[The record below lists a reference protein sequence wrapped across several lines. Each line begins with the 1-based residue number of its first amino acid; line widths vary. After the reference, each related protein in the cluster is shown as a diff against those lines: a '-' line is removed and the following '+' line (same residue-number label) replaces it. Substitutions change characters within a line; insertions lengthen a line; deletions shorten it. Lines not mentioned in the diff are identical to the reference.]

1 MPMITFNSPSMHQ
14 DKIIYA
20 PAGDTHTV
28 LAVAEKNG
36 VKIPSD
42 CRDGDCGSCLIQVE
56 FVGNKENKPKMA
68 ITLSEKEKAKLKE
81 LGKITAKEVAEAE
94 VSDIAPH
101 YRLACQF
108 IVREE
113 EVIIQFTGE
122 PGGS

>member
-1 MPMITFNSPSMHQ
+1 MHK
-14 DKIIYA
+14 DVRVYA

-36 VKIPSD
+36 VKIPHD
-42 CRDGDCGSCLIQVE
+42 CKDGDCGTCLILVE
-56 FVGNKENKPKMA
+56 FADANKAKMA
-68 ITLSEKEKAKLKE
+68 ITLSEKEKAKLRE
-81 LGKITAKEVAEAE
+81 LGKITAKEIQQAE
-94 VSDIAPH
+94 VDDLAPH

-113 EVIIQFTGE
+113 EITIHFTGE